1 MMAPTGN
8 VIQIRGN
15 MEKIMDMF
23 EAGSSYAD
31 IAKAVGKTE
40 RDIEVIIHYIYRQN
54 EYMVKD
60 YITTSNRLV
69 YDVYINGYSRGVL
82 GSKQKWVR

>member
-8 VIQIRGN
+8 VIQIRGS

-40 RDIEVIIHYIYRQN
+40 RDIEVIIHYIYRQ
-54 EYMVKD
+54 YRM
-60 YITTSNRLV
+60 L
-69 YDVYINGYSRGVL
+69 L
-82 GSKQKWVR
+82 GSHGNIWENRTLFKKAKINIEQL

>member
-8 VIQIRGN
+8 VIQIRGS

-40 RDIEVIIHYIYRQN
+40 RDIEVIIHYIYRQSDAIGQSW
-54 EYMVKD
+54 EYMGKSD
-60 YITTSNRLV
+60 TI
-69 YDVYINGYSRGVL
+69 
-82 GSKQKWVR
+82 